1 MTNKLDID
9 VSSKPTAETENL
21 LGGILSRLSSLLL
34 EENSNLEAG
43 VGSDHSNFIISKN
56 QVLRELMAL
65 QRTIHM
71 QSLAPAMLERLRET
85 RRLVDRN
92 HHLLK
97 LQVAALNDVTSFLT
111 QVAVAEQGD
120 GTYTRKRQ

>member
-1 MTNKLDID
+1 MTNTLDFEI
-9 VSSKPTAETENL
+9 SSKPTAESENL
-21 LGGILSRLSSLLL
+21 LGGILSRLNNLLL
-34 EENSNLEAG
+34 EENNNLEAG
-43 VGSDHSNFIISKN
+43 VSSDHSNYIISKN
-56 QVLRELMAL
+56 QVLRELMSL
-65 QRTIHM
+65 QRTIQM
-71 QSLAPAMLERLRET
+71 QSLAPALLERLRET
-85 RRLVDRN
+85 RKLVDRN

>member
-1 MTNKLDID
+1 MTNIHESEI
-9 VSSKPTAETENL
+9 SSKPTVETESL
-21 LGGILSRLSSLLL
+21 LGGILSRLSNLLL

-43 VGSDHSNFIISKN
+43 VGSDHSNYIISKN
-56 QVLRELMAL
+56 QVLRELMSL

-71 QSLAPAMLERLRET
+71 QSLAPALLERLRET

>member
-1 MTNKLDID
+1 MMNTLDTD
-9 VSSKPTAETENL
+9 TSPKPTAETENL

-34 EENSNLEAG
+34 EENRSLEAG
-43 VGSDHSNFIISKN
+43 VGSDHSNYIISKN
-56 QVLRELMAL
+56 QVLRELMSL
-65 QRTIHM
+65 QRTIQM
-71 QSLAPAMLERLRET
+71 QSLAPALLDRLRET
-85 RRLVDRN
+85 RKLVDRN

>member
-1 MTNKLDID
+1 MTNSFDTEI
-9 VSSKPTAETENL
+9 SSKPTAETENL
-21 LGGILSRLSSLLL
+21 LGGILTRLSDLLL

-43 VGSDHSNFIISKN
+43 VSSDHSNYIISKN
-56 QVLRELMAL
+56 QVLRELMSL
-65 QRTIHM
+65 QRTIQM
-71 QSLAPAMLERLRET
+71 QSLAPAMLDRLRET
-85 RRLVDRN
+85 RKLVDRN

>member
-1 MTNKLDID
+1 MTNIHESEI
-9 VSSKPTAETENL
+9 SSKPTVETENL
-21 LGGILSRLSSLLL
+21 LGGILSRLSNLLL

-43 VGSDHSNFIISKN
+43 VGSDHSNYIISKN
-56 QVLRELMAL
+56 QVLRELMSL
-65 QRTIHM
+65 QRTIQM
-71 QSLAPAMLERLRET
+71 QSLAPALLERLRET